1 MEDIEKKP
9 DVSVFT
15 FLFSQPEY
23 TRELYL
29 ALHPEETGVSVDEC
43 KVIALDNVLGNE
55 RHDTLCIQAKGRIV
69 LLMEAQ
75 SLISENVALLMLTR
89 LSEVYDHYAET
100 HMLDLY
106 SEKNVRIP
114 APELFVVYT
123 GQEMTTAE
131 TLQLSSLY
139 SGGDGAELRVTVRQD
154 TGKGDILDQ
163 YVRFCKIAE
172 KQRGLYGRSRKAAE
186 ETIRLCTGK
195 GVLVNFLASRGKEVQ
210 SILEKT

>member
-29 ALHPEETGVSVDEC
+29 ALHPEETGISVDDCE
-43 KVIALDNVLGNE
+43 VIALDNVLGNE
-55 RHDTLCIQAKGRIV
+55 RHDTLCIQAKDRIV

-89 LSEVYDHYAET
+89 LAEVYDHYAET

-106 SEKNVRIP
+106 SERKVRIP

-123 GQEMTTAE
+123 GQGTTADS
-131 TLQLSSLY
+131 LQLSSLY
-139 SGGDGAELRVTVRQD
+139 GGGDGAELRVTVRQD

-163 YVRFCKIAE
+163 YVRFCKIADE
-172 KQRGLYGRSRKAAE
+172 QRGLYGRSRKAAE

>member
-1 MEDIEKKP
+1 M
-9 DVSVFT
+9 
-15 FLFSQPEY
+15 
-23 TRELYL
+23 YL
-29 ALHPEETGVSVDEC
+29 ALHPEETGVSVDDCE
-43 KVIALDNVLGNE
+43 VIALDNVLGNE

-89 LSEVYDHYAET
+89 LAEVYDHYAET

-106 SEKNVRIP
+106 SERKVRIP

-123 GQEMTTAE
+123 GQEITADS
-131 TLQLSSLY
+131 LQLSSLY
-139 SGGDGAELRVTVRQD
+139 SGGGSAELRITVRHD

-195 GVLVNFLASRGKEVQ
+195 GVLVNFLASRGREVQ